1 MFEIIGQNRNLT
13 ADEIN
18 ASFLAVEESLRA
30 LPQGLA
36 VEDILDLLPVIKYL
50 SLTNN
55 DDLTSEEKTDRT
67 VNMLHS
73 LGQWVH
79 EDKTDDNNE
88 LKGRRL
94 QRRLDAVSW
103 FAASQ
108 GVAPLSRE
116 KMLSMTRLDKEQLK
130 QMIAAK

>member
-13 ADEIN
+13 VDEIN
-18 ASFLAVEESLRA
+18 ASFLAAEESLRT
-30 LPQGLA
+30 LPQGLT
-36 VEDILDLLPVIKYL
+36 VEDFLDLLPVIKYL
-50 SLTNN
+50 SLTSNAES
-55 DDLTSEEKTDRT
+55 TVEEKTDRT

-79 EDKTDDNNE
+79 EDKVDDNNE
-88 LKGRRL
+88 LKGKRL

-116 KMLSMTRLDKEQLK
+116 KMLAMTRLDKDQLR
-130 QMIAAK
+130 QMLVIK